1 MKISTKPRLKMS
13 DKWKKYQVGNDK
25 TVAELSESEAKTELC
40 KAIDLIE
47 KMDTMA
53 FMIGKRVDDWRDG
66 K

>member
-1 MKISTKPRLKMS
+1 MS